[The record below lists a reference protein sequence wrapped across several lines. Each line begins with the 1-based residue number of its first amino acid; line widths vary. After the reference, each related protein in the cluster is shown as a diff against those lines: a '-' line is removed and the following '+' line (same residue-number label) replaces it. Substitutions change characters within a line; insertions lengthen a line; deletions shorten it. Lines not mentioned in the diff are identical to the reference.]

1 MRANPA
7 TAVTAATP
15 ADGAGILGAAA
26 GPTAAAGPGAD
37 GAFVIPAP
45 AVPFLPVAGDAR
57 RFPVRRV
64 YCVGRNYAAHA
75 IEMGHDPDRE
85 DPFFFQKNPDGLL
98 PGGGRFPYP
107 AATSDVHHEIELV
120 AALASGGTNIPAGDA
135 LSCVY
140 GYAVGIDMTRRDL
153 QAAAK
158 KAGRPWE
165 VAKAFEHA
173 APCSAIAPAAG
184 IGHPDRGAV
193 TLEVNG
199 EMRQCGDLAQ
209 LIWKVPE
216 IISYLS
222 GLFALAG
229 GDLIFTGT
237 PAGVGPVARGD
248 QLRGRVAGVG
258 EIEVEVV

>member
-1 MRANPA
+1 MNAPLPA
-7 TAVTAATP
+7 AAAAAALAGTARTAGAAT
-15 ADGAGILGAAA
+15 D
-26 GPTAAAGPGAD
+26 
-37 GAFVIPAP
+37 AFVIPAP
-45 AVPFLPVAGDAR
+45 AVPSLPVAGSAR

-107 AATSDVHHEIELV
+107 AATGDVHHEVELV
-120 AALASGGTNIPAGDA
+120 VALASGGIHIAVEDA
-135 LSCVY
+135 LTHVY

-165 VAKAFEHA
+165 AAKAFEHA
-173 APCSAIAPAAG
+173 APCSAVSPAADV
-184 IGHPDRGAV
+184 GHPVRGAV

-199 EMRQCGDLAQ
+199 EMRQSGDLAQ

-216 IISYLS
+216 IISHLS
-222 GLFALAG
+222 GLFTLAA
-229 GDLIFTGT
+229 GDLVFTGT

-248 QLRGRVAGVG
+248 RLRGRVEGVG